1 MNVGVS
7 LVLQLLFVTRTLKNV
22 FVGIFRDAAR
32 CKWGKVAVMVW
43 AEDGLRRCGWLMLW
57 SSQRSNTNQGR
68 IGPKWNLNIPTRGKG
83 TLNSAYT
90 LLH

>member
-1 MNVGVS
+1 MS
-7 LVLQLLFVTRTLKNV
+7 LVLQLLFVSRTLKNV

-43 AEDGLRRCGWLMLW
+43 AEDGSSLRRWRGLIL
-57 SSQRSNTNQGR
+57 RSCHRWNTNQGR
-68 IGPKWNLNIPTRGKG
+68 IGPKWNLNIPARDKE

-90 LLH
+90 LLY